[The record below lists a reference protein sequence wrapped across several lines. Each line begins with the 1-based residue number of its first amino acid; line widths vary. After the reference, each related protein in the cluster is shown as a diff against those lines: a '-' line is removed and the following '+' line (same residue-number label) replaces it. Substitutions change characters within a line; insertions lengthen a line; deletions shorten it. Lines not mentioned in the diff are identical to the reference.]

1 MLTNEMIIK
10 RIEEENATD
19 VSIALDKFRN
29 EMIET
34 IEKLFNIHI
43 KDRSK
48 RLDWKTWGI
57 DEFTFDQHR
66 KLYGGR
72 QDRTTANNTNDLEP
86 FEGFGLVITGSALIH
101 AFSDELQMKFVELC
115 TMCKSVICSRMTPLQ
130 KGQIVDLVIKNEK
143 KITLAIG
150 DGANDVSML
159 LSEWFFVRSCD

>member
-1 MLTNEMIIK
+1 MLTNEMMIK
-10 RIEEENATD
+10 RIEEENETD
-19 VSIALDKFRN
+19 VSIALDQFRN

-34 IEKLFNIHI
+34 IEKLFNVHI

-57 DEFTFDQHR
+57 DELKFDQHQ
-66 KLYGGR
+66 KLH
-72 QDRTTANNTNDLEP
+72 EP

-101 AFSDELQMKFVELC
+101 AFSDELKMKFIELC
-115 TMCKSVICSRMTPLQ
+115 TMCKSVVCSRMTPLQ
-130 KGQIVDLVIKNEK
+130 KAQIVDLVIKNEK

-159 LSEWFFVRSCD
+159 QSEWFSVRSCD

>member
-1 MLTNEMIIK
+1 MLTDKMMIK
-10 RIEEENATD
+10 RIEEENETD

-34 IEKLFNIHI
+34 IEKLFNVHI

-57 DEFTFDQHR
+57 DELKFDQHR
-66 KLYGGR
+66 KLYECR
-72 QDRTTANNTNDLEP
+72 DNHTTYNTNNLES
-86 FEGFGLVITGSALIH
+86 FDGFGLVITGSALIH
-101 AFSDELQMKFVELC
+101 AFSDELKMKFVELC

-130 KGQIVDLVIKNEK
+130 KGQIVDLVMKNEK

-159 LSEWFFVRSCD
+159 QSE